1 MRHFLAIAGT
11 AAVICATA
19 APAAAQGDGKVQIV
33 RGSSVEI
40 WTPGSERASPAIL
53 RGTPPAATDED
64 DPRVSQ
70 VNVFIN
76 NSGFADYGL
85 YDVGVAG
92 DRFRDRRRSRR
103 GFSQSLSQFPPSVFG
118 PSPRPVRTKG
128 QRGRLR

>member
-1 MRHFLAIAGT
+1 MAVT
-11 AAVICATA
+11 AALACATA
-19 APAAAQGDGKVQIV
+19 APAAGQSDGKVQIV

-40 WTPGSERASPAIL
+40 WTPESQSASPAVL
-53 RGTPPAATDED
+53 RGAPPAATNEN

-85 YDVGVAG
+85 YDVGVAR
-92 DRFRDRRRSRR
+92 DRFRDGRRSKR

-118 PSPRPVRTKG
+118 PTPRPARTKA